1 MISNYPQ
8 TFDETNQKN
17 TTKTF
22 NPADFNANNKS
33 ATVADLKNYAH
44 KYKPNL
50 FTETNYFNN
59 ILVHSINGVSE
70 TILTL
75 LETITENVQD
85 AINYCRSNIVEILR
99 ITTNLDY
106 VDASDMTTLSSN
118 VKMERL
124 TVENNVNVKS
134 LVASDYINATHVNNH
149 TMLSKLI
156 TTQQLNCQSIRCKNI
171 VAANDV
177 SVYIYYN
184 NKTIPLQKSQTI
196 NNILPDATSPFQC
209 TITIKQSYKVNFMDA
224 QNNRLLQ
231 IRNDYPQS
239 NDFKYNAIVD
249 LPIKPYKINV
259 YCENVLLK

>member
-1 MISNYPQ
+1 MISNYPV

-22 NPADFNANNKS
+22 NPADFNANNKT
-33 ATVADLKNYAH
+33 ATVSDLKNYAH

-85 AINYCRSNIVEILR
+85 ALEYCRTNIVEILR

-106 VDASDMTTLSSN
+106 VEEDDMTTLSAN

-124 TVENNVNVKS
+124 TIENNVNVKS
-134 LVASDYINATHVNNH
+134 LVASDHINATHINNH
-149 TMLSKLI
+149 SMLSKLI
-156 TTQQLNCQSIRCKNI
+156 TTQQLNCQTIRCKNI
-171 VAANDV
+171 VASNDV
-177 SVYIYYN
+177 SVYIYYY
-184 NKTIPLQKSQTI
+184 NKTIPLQRSQAI
-196 NNILPDATSPFQC
+196 RNILPDATSPFTC
-209 TITIKQSYKVNFMDA
+209 CVCLKQGYRVEFMDS
-224 QNNRLLQ
+224 QNKRLFQLC
-231 IRNDYPQS
+231 NDYPTS
-239 NDFKYNAIVD
+239 NDFKYNLAVA
-249 LPIKPYKINV
+249 LSVKPYKVNIF
-259 YCENVLLK
+259 YENVLLK